1 MSHIML
7 HNFRFGPA
15 LGLTGEECALLTS
28 VPD

>member
-1 MSHIML
+1 MEHTTLFIL
-7 HNFRFGPA
+7 RFGPA